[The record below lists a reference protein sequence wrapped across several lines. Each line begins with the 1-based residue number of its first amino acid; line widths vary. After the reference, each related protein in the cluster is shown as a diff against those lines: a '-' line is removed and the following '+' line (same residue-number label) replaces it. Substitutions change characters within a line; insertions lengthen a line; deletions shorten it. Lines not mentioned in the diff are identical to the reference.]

1 MRSSPHFIFA
11 ALALVASF
19 SMSFGLT
26 AEEPEGDPI
35 GGMVCFGDSIT
46 FGVGDGVEPGEQVF
60 LAPFPQGSAGYPSRL
75 EQILSTPVR
84 NIGIPGEIFTTQ
96 GINRFPAEVL
106 SSEERIVTIMEGSND
121 AFILASGRDYE
132 IALQKAVNVARSLGK
147 EVVLGTLPET
157 CCDRSGLTLFT
168 NSFSERVREVAFL
181 NDLKLA
187 DVELYWQETCPSRNN
202 CPLLNRPEGLHPN
215 SLGYDFIAE
224 IFAAVI
230 ADRIPFAPVEEDPQA
245 DDPESEGESA

>member
-1 MRSSPHFIFA
+1 MRSVSLII
-11 ALALVASF
+11 LSCLLWS
-19 SMSFGLT
+19 SLSLSFGLA
-26 AEEPEGDPI
+26 AEEQEIDPL
-35 GGMVCFGDSIT
+35 GGLVCFGDSIT
-46 FGVGDGVEPGEQVF
+46 FGVGDGTEPGEQVF
-60 LAPFPQGSAGYPSRL
+60 LAPFPQGSAGYPLRL

-96 GINRFPAEVL
+96 GVNRFPAEVL
-106 SSEERIVTIMEGSND
+106 SSPEQIVTIMEGSND
-121 AFILASGRDYE
+121 AFILASATDYE
-132 IALQKAVNVARSLGK
+132 IALQKAVNVARALGK

-168 NSFSERVREVAFL
+168 NSFSNRVREVAFL

-187 DVELYWQETCPSRNN
+187 DIELYWQESCPSRNN

-230 ADRIPFAPVEEDPQA
+230 EDRIPFAPIKEDEQA
-245 DDPESEGESA
+245 DGSESEGESA